1 MSDLGWAVLENV
13 AILAAICFL
22 VWLTESAWWA
32 LLVLGMNNFKIT
44 KNATGTDQK

>member
-1 MSDLGWAVLENV
+1 MSDLGWAVLENI

-32 LLVLGMNNFKIT
+32 LLVIGMNTFKVN
-44 KNATGTDQK
+44 KNATRPDQK